1 VSAERQNRMARQ
13 KCIPLD
19 SPAEWKEALVGIG
32 HAFSHTWENC
42 YAMHLT
48 TGFRTYLYCFEAENV
63 RIVCPIAEREFD
75 GHIDIVTPFGF
86 SGFAGN
92 KDYPEFPR
100 YWRNFVKERGYVCGY
115 IALHPRFENSTYFNH
130 SESYSTNSLYFL
142 DLTPPL
148 DQIFANLDRNRKRQL
163 KKWEELVSGFILD
176 KSVLTEF
183 LVTNYPD
190 FIRRMNA
197 SPANYFSVETLRF
210 LCDLDNVFMVGTG
223 TRGSIEAVYVF
234 AYTAQAA
241 ECLFNVAFPEGRR
254 YTTALLW
261 FGLNRMVSLKV
272 PLLNLGGGI
281 REDDSIADSKQRFGS
296 RKIPFKCLK
305 QIYRPRKYE
314 ELCRQA
320 NVDRADLDGYFPAYR
335 SLRDRDP
342 TPRRS

>member
-1 VSAERQNRMARQ
+1 
-13 KCIPLD
+13 
-19 SPAEWKEALVGIG
+19 
-32 HAFSHTWENC
+32 
-42 YAMHLT
+42 
-48 TGFRTYLYCFEAENV
+48 
-63 RIVCPIAEREFD
+63 
-75 GHIDIVTPFGF
+75 
-86 SGFAGN
+86 
-92 KDYPEFPR
+92 
-100 YWRNFVKERGYVCGY
+100 
-115 IALHPRFENSTYFNH
+115 
-130 SESYSTNSLYFL
+130 L

-241 ECLFNVAFPEGRR
+241 ECLFNVALPEGRR

-281 REDDSIADSKQRFGS
+281 REDDSIAGSKQRFGS

-320 NVDRADLDGYFPAYR
+320 NVGRADLDGYFPAYR
-335 SLRDRDP
+335 SARDRDP